1 MIIFLDIDGVLN
13 HENSEYG
20 LEQSHIAQLHRLVS
34 ATNAQLVLT
43 STWKKQ
49 WYIDEKEKQDEYAN
63 FLDYQLAKWN
73 LKISDKTIDDVIDRG
88 QGIKAYVAEHKIE
101 QYIIL
106 DDFVFPDYDDEIKR
120 HLILI
125 DGKKG
130 LQSEDVA
137 RIKNL
142 LGN

>member
-1 MIIFLDIDGVLN
+1 MEDAAENKAEEGKLVIFLDVDGVLN

-34 ATNAQLVLT
+34 ATGAQLVLI

-49 WYIDEKEKQDEYAN
+49 WYADEKEKQDDYAN
-63 FLDYQLAKWN
+63 FLDYQLAKWS
-73 LKISDKTIDDVIDRG
+73 LKISDKTTD
-88 QGIKAYVAEHKIE
+88 
-101 QYIIL
+101 
-106 DDFVFPDYDDEIKR
+106 DDFVFPDYDEEIKE

-137 RIKNL
+137 RIRKL
-142 LGN
+142 LNY

>member
-1 MIIFLDIDGVLN
+1 MVIFLDVDGVLN

-20 LEQSHIAQLHRLVS
+20 LEQSHIALLHRLVS
-34 ATNAQLVLT
+34 ATGAQLVLI

-49 WYIDEKEKQDEYAN
+49 WYADEKEKQDDYAN
-63 FLDYQLAKWN
+63 FLDYQLAKWS
-73 LKISDKTIDDVIDRG
+73 LKISDKTTD
-88 QGIKAYVAEHKIE
+88 
-101 QYIIL
+101 
-106 DDFVFPDYDDEIKR
+106 DDFVFPDYDEEIKE

-137 RIKNL
+137 RIRKL
-142 LGN
+142 LNY